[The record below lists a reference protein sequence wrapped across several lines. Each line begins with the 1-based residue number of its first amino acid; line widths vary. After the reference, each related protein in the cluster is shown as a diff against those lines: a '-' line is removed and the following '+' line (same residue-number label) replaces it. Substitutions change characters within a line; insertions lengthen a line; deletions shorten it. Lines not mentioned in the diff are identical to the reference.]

1 MVFSTMAAEIKWHFP
16 PTMGGVSQGFVDSA
30 KEHFRAGILE
40 HVVREV
46 IQNSLDAKDARYNDR
61 PVIVKMN
68 KIEIGG
74 VWSTPMISNFT

>member
-1 MVFSTMAAEIKWHFP
+1 MKIMVFSTMAAEIKWHFP
-16 PTMGGVSQGFVDSA
+16 PTMGGESKGFVDSA

-40 HVVREV
+40 NVVREI
-46 IQNSLDAKDARYNDR
+46 IQNSLDAKDTRYDDR

-74 VWSTPMISNFT
+74 GGQH